1 MATRRLA
8 RGVRSFRRGQGGNGL
23 IFALLGLLVS
33 GLAAIGVV
41 QNSRL
46 QAHRDAGNA
55 EATILD
61 HLRNA
66 ANNAIF
72 ESMGRIQN
80 GLSIT
85 KNGVTVLPVEIDGE
99 LVWRPSVADLEG
111 MGYLP
116 TGWSA
121 TRSTLNE
128 AAYGISFHRVPA
140 GCIVATCNIEGHV
153 VLEGAIRSGDAEDGA
168 VIGPILTRLGADAGV
183 SLPMNPAVISGFGHT
198 WTLANPVPGAPPGVV
213 AVLVGTASSAFGQ
226 FVRIGDP
233 RDPNLAGNLT
243 VAGNTVFGDGGTTSD
258 FKSEVRVDGHA
269 LSVRD
274 GAGHPCVDLGA
285 DGTIDVACNGS
296 VRARTGTFADGAG
309 QVTTVGPTGVVAA
322 GDVMAAGGFHTG
334 TIDAFAAADP
344 NAIVVHAGDLLLKNL
359 SGTALLRVAEAG
371 DAVVGRDLVA
381 TGDVKATHLTLSAT
395 VHEGEACS
403 VGQIALMAD
412 GGLATCQAGQFR
424 ATTRYA
430 PFGAACGGSGQQA
443 TDPSTGDTLICR
455 GGHFASVS
463 GLLSSRVYMAG
474 FAVGHG
480 AFIPVSNA
488 LPNGC
493 PATAGTV
500 PPQATIFLLPQT
512 DSNTAGNQ
520 VLNRNA
526 QWTGAG
532 WAISL
537 TDGAGAATTSNV
549 VAEVYC
555 LYP

>member
-1 MATRRLA
+1 MASQRVAHSACSRR
-8 RGVRSFRRGQGGNGL
+8 RRQSGNGL

-33 GLAAIGVV
+33 GLAALGVV
-41 QNSRL
+41 QNSRM
-46 QAHRDAGNA
+46 QAHREAGIA

-85 KNGVTVLPVEIDGE
+85 KNGVTVMPVEIDGE
-99 LVWRPSVADLEG
+99 LVWRPTVADLEG
-111 MGYLP
+111 MAYLP

-121 TRSTLNE
+121 TRSALNQ
-128 AAYGISFHRVPA
+128 ATYSVAFRRIPA
-140 GCIVATCNIEGHV
+140 GCIVAACNIEGHV
-153 VLEGAIRSGDAEDGA
+153 VLDGPIRSGDAEDGV
-168 VIGPILTRLGADAGV
+168 VIGPILTRLGADSGV
-183 SLPMNPAVISGFGHT
+183 SLPMNPVVITGFGHT
-198 WTLANPVPGAPPGVV
+198 WTLANPVPGAPAGVV
-213 AVLVGTASSAFGQ
+213 AVRIGTASSAFGQ

-243 VAGNTVFGDGGTTSD
+243 VAGSTVFGGGSTTSD
-258 FKSEVRVDGHA
+258 FKSEVHVEGHV

-274 GAGHPCVDLGA
+274 VDGHPCVELGA
-285 DGTIDVACNGS
+285 DGRVDVACNGI
-296 VRARTGTFADGAG
+296 VHAKTGTFADGAG
-309 QVTTVGPTGVVAA
+309 QATTVGPNAVVLT
-322 GDVMAAGGFHTG
+322 GDVSAAGGFHTG
-334 TIDAFAAADP
+334 TIDAFASADP
-344 NAIVVHAGDLLLKNL
+344 SAIAVHAGDLLVKNS
-359 SGTALLRVAEAG
+359 SGTDLLRVAASG
-371 DAVVGRDLVA
+371 DAIAGRDLVA
-381 TGDVKATHLTLSAT
+381 TGDVKATHLTLSAS
-395 VHEGEACS
+395 VHEGEACGA
-403 VGQIALMAD
+403 GQVALMVD
-412 GGLATCQAGQFR
+412 GGLAICQAGQYR

-430 PFGAACGGSGQQA
+430 PLGATCGGNGQQA
-443 TDPSTGDTLICR
+443 ADPATGDTLICR

-480 AFIPVSNA
+480 AFIPVSSA

-493 PATAGTV
+493 PATNGPV

-512 DSNTAGNQ
+512 DSNTTGSL

-526 QWTGAG
+526 QWTGSG

-537 TDGAGAATTSNV
+537 TDGTGAGTPSNV
-549 VAEVYC
+549 VAEIYC

>member
-1 MATRRLA
+1 MAPPLVPPLALRR
-8 RGVRSFRRGQGGNGL
+8 RPGQRGNGL
-23 IFALLGLLVS
+23 ILALLGLLVS
-33 GLAAIGVV
+33 ALAALGVV

-85 KNGVTVLPVEIDGE
+85 KNGVTVEPVEVGGD
-99 LVWRPSVADLEG
+99 LVWRPGIAELVG

-121 TRSTLNE
+121 TRSTLND
-128 AAYGISFHRVPA
+128 APYSIAFQRVPA
-140 GCIVATCNIEGHV
+140 GCIVAACNIEGHV
-153 VLEGAIRSGDAEDGA
+153 VLEGAIRSGDAEDGS
-168 VIGPILTRLGADAGV
+168 VIGPILTRIGADSGV
-183 SLPMNPAVISGFGHT
+183 SLPMNPTLVTGFGRA

-213 AVLVGTASSAFGQ
+213 AIRVGTASSAFGQ
-226 FVRIGDP
+226 FVRIGDS

-243 VAGNTVFGDGGTTSD
+243 VAGNTVFGDGSTTSE
-258 FKSEVRVDGHA
+258 FKSELRVDGHP

-274 GAGHPCVDLGA
+274 GAGRTCVELRS
-285 DGTIDVACNGS
+285 DGVLDVACNGTID
-296 VRARTGTFADGAG
+296 ARTGTFTDGAG
-309 QVTTVGPTGVVAA
+309 HTTTIGPTAVVATGA
-322 GDVMAAGGFHTG
+322 VTAAGGFHTNA
-334 TIDAFAAADP
+334 IDAFGVADP
-344 NAIVVHAGDLLLKNL
+344 NTIAVRAGDLLVKNAA
-359 SGTALLRVAEAG
+359 GTTLLRVAANG
-371 DAVVGRDLVA
+371 DVSAGRDLVA
-381 TGDVKATHLTLSAT
+381 SGDVKARHLTLGTA
-395 VHEGEACS
+395 VNEGEPCS
-403 VGQIALMAD
+403 AGQVAMMAG
-412 GGLATCQAGQFR
+412 GGLATCQDAKFR
-424 ATTRYA
+424 ATTRYGRLG
-430 PFGAACGGSGQQA
+430 GACSGTGQQA
-443 TDPSTGDTLICR
+443 TDSTTGEMLVCR
-455 GGHFASVS
+455 GGYFASVS

-474 FAVGHG
+474 FAVTHG
-480 AFIPVSNA
+480 AYIPVAAA
-488 LPNGC
+488 LPRGC
-493 PATAGTV
+493 PATGGPV

-512 DSNTAGNQ
+512 DTNTAGNQ

-526 QWTGAG
+526 QWTGSG

-537 TDGAGAATTSNV
+537 TDGAGAGTTSNV

>member
-1 MATRRLA
+1 MATHRPPRSA
-8 RGVRSFRRGQGGNGL
+8 RPLRPGQFGNGL
-23 IFALLGLLVS
+23 VFALLGLLVS
-33 GLAAIGVV
+33 GLAALGVI

-46 QAHRDAGNA
+46 QAHREAGNA

-80 GLSIT
+80 GLSIS

-99 LVWRPSVADLEG
+99 LVWRPTVADLEG

-121 TRSTLNE
+121 KRSTLNE
-128 AAYGISFHRVPA
+128 APYSIAFQRVPA
-140 GCIVATCNIEGHV
+140 GCIVAACNIEGHV

-168 VIGPILTRLGADAGV
+168 VIGPILTRLGADSGV
-183 SLPMNPAVISGFGHT
+183 SLPMNPAVISGFGRT

-213 AVLVGTASSAFGQ
+213 AVRVGTASSAFGQ

-243 VAGNTVFGDGGTTSD
+243 VAGNTVFGDGSTTSD
-258 FKSEVRVDGHA
+258 FKSELHVEGHT

-274 GAGHPCVDLGA
+274 GTGQPCVDLGA
-285 DGTIDVACNGS
+285 DGMIDVGCNGS
-296 VRARTGTFADGAG
+296 VRAKTGTFADGAG
-309 QVTTVGPTGVVAA
+309 QATTVGPGTVIAT
-322 GDVMAAGGFHTG
+322 GDVTAAGGFHSG
-334 TIDAFAAADP
+334 TVDVFAAADP
-344 NAIVVHAGDLLLKNL
+344 NAIVVHAGDLLVKNP
-359 SGTALLRVAEAG
+359 SGSTLLRVADSG
-371 DAVVGRDLVA
+371 DATASRDLVA
-381 TGDVKATHLTLSAT
+381 TGDVKASHLTLSAS
-395 VHEGEACS
+395 VLEGEACGA
-403 VGQIALMAD
+403 GQVALMTD
-412 GGLATCQAGQFR
+412 GGLATCQSGQFR

-430 PFGAACGGSGQQA
+430 PLGAACASNGLQA
-443 TDPSTGDTLICR
+443 TDSSTGDTLICR

-480 AFIPVSNA
+480 AFIPVSTA

-493 PATAGTV
+493 PATAGPV
-500 PPQATIFLLPQT
+500 QPQATIFLLPQT

-526 QWTGAG
+526 QWTGSG

-537 TDGAGAATTSNV
+537 TDGAGAGTTSNV